1 VVFGKTHFISVGK
14 ETAMKKVLVVLIV
27 LVLLLTSVSVAFAGG
42 DKNQGDIG
50 TGETHEVCGTQP
62 GCADDDAPKPG
73 PGPDY

>member
-1 VVFGKTHFISVGK
+1 
-14 ETAMKKVLVVLIV
+14 MKKVLVVLIV